1 LESVRVAEMVLEVKL
16 REERGKGAARR
27 LRALG
32 RVPGVLYG
40 HDRQTVPVTADGHQL
55 RQLLHA
61 GARHGVIDITIA
73 GEDGEPLKALIKEVQ
88 LHPVELN
95 LLHVDF
101 QHISLTELVVVEV
114 PIEVEG
120 SPVGV
125 QRDDG
130 ILEHLLYEVEL
141 RCLPMEIPEH
151 VVVDV
156 SELEIGDTLHVE
168 DLRITVGEIVTEQ
181 RLAVLTV
188 SPPTVPVLEPT
199 EVEEEEMLE
208 EAEGAEAEEGES
220 EAEASAGA

>member
-1 LESVRVAEMVLEVKL
+1 MVLEVKL

-40 HDRQTVPVTADGHQL
+40 RDQQAVPVTADDHQL

-73 GEDGEPLKALIKEVQ
+73 GQDGKPLKALIKEVQ
-88 LHPVELN
+88 IHPVELD
-95 LLHVDF
+95 LLHIDF
-101 QHISLTELVVVEV
+101 QRVSLTELVVVEV

-125 QRDDG
+125 QRDGG
-130 ILEHLLYEVEL
+130 ILERLLYEVEL

-156 SELEIGDTLHVE
+156 SGLEIGDTLHVE
-168 DLRITVGEIVTEQ
+168 DLRLAVGEIVTEQ
-181 RLAVLTV
+181 RLTVLTV

-208 EAEGAEAEEGES
+208 EAEGAEPEEGES
-220 EAEASAGA
+220 ETEASAGA